1 MFKPFEK
8 GTESSSI
15 EDLTLE
21 NDVDCVSIY
30 GNLQITKDK
39 VGLEQAK
46 ALQSFLNDVV
56 AALEK
61 EELPEKIERPAEQE
75 VNNPF
80 CNKYILLNLLSRRRH
95 GCRLFH
101 CVTWK

>member
-75 VNNPF
+75 V
-80 CNKYILLNLLSRRRH
+80 KIVGH
-95 GCRLFH
+95 QLFYRN
-101 CVTWK
+101 

>member
-8 GTESSSI
+8 GTESSAI

-46 ALQSFLNDVV
+46 ALQSFVNDVV

-75 VNNPF
+75 INNPF
-80 CNKYILLNLLSRRRH
+80 L
-95 GCRLFH
+95 
-101 CVTWK
+101 

>member
-8 GTESSSI
+8 GTESSAI

-46 ALQSFLNDVV
+46 ALQSFLKEVV

-75 VNNPF
+75 INNPF
-80 CNKYILLNLLSRRRH
+80 L
-95 GCRLFH
+95 
-101 CVTWK
+101 

>member
-46 ALQSFLNDVV
+46 ALQSFVNDVV

-61 EELPEKIERPAEQE
+61 KNCLRKLNVQLNKKLIIR
-75 VNNPF
+75 F
-80 CNKYILLNLLSRRRH
+80 CNLCML
-95 GCRLFH
+95 
-101 CVTWK
+101 CVIFSMVMLPYSL